1 MHTEFTLYPQQFKN
15 SLESKYSPLHLS
27 SGPLQ
32 LSEQEKA
39 FFNFPPVI
47 EAPGSLEASV
57 DTFFLYICGV
67 GGFLYYKTHG
77 CPANLKS
84 EPQFW
89 IPGKKVTAKGNV
101 HLRQGLNYLVVQEN
115 KVSTTLNFKHPPT
128 PDLKLSSACTQN
140 KTTQNLKSLL
150 RQLPHFQQIMKFELN

>member
-1 MHTEFTLYPQQFKN
+1 M
-15 SLESKYSPLHLS
+15 ESKYSPLHLP

-39 FFNFPPVI
+39 FFNFLSVI
-47 EAPGSLEASV
+47 EAPGSFKASV
-57 DTFFLYICGV
+57 DPFSLYLYGV

-77 CPANLKS
+77 CAASLKS

-89 IPGKKVTAKGNV
+89 VPGKKVTAKYNV

-115 KVSTTLNFKHPPT
+115 KASTTLNFETPT
-128 PDLKLSSACTQN
+128 NTWPEVIQCLHSKQN
-140 KTTQNLKSLL
+140 NPEPQVITEA
-150 RQLPHFQQIMKFELN
+150 IAKFSTNNEI